1 MNGSVK
7 DASFWRS
14 RAEKTRAKAENYYL
28 ESEKERLLKIAYE
41 RWQFAPSSCRQ
52 PRNGKLGF

>member
-41 RWQFAPSSCRQ
+41 YDQMAIRAEQLQAASER
-52 PRNGKLGF
+52 